1 MSGCGCE
8 VEIKNKEQSRV
19 LMILLGINAFMF
31 FVEITLGI
39 LSNGMDPSL
48 FVNGLEWATMIES
61 HRIIQPKKEES
72 IMNVTTLGIDL
83 AKNVFQLHGV
93 NRHGKAVLTKRVTRA
108 KLAETVANLP
118 PCLIGLEACA
128 SSHYWARELE
138 KFGHTVKLIAPQF
151 VKPYVKSNKNDARD
165 AEAIGEAVAR
175 PNMRFVPVKTVDQQ
189 DIQAIHRIRE
199 RRVKER
205 TALLN
210 QIRGL
215 LAEHGVVIPLKRNAV
230 SQALPRILEDADN
243 GLTALA
249 REFVADL
256 YEELRMLG
264 ISVDKYDA
272 KIERLFRENPV
283 CQRLAK
289 VEGVGPV
296 TATALVAAGDAR
308 AFQNGRQMAAWLG
321 LVPRQY
327 SSGGKPT
334 LLGIS
339 KRGDTYLRTLLIHG
353 ARAAV
358 VAAKRKSDARSRWIN
373 TLAARRGAN
382 IAAVAL
388 ANKNARILWALIARG
403 EAYRKAV

>member
-1 MSGCGCE
+1 
-8 VEIKNKEQSRV
+8 
-19 LMILLGINAFMF
+19 
-31 FVEITLGI
+31 
-39 LSNGMDPSL
+39 
-48 FVNGLEWATMIES
+48 
-61 HRIIQPKKEES
+61 
-72 IMNVTTLGIDL
+72 MNVTTLGIDL

-93 NRHGKAVLTKRVTRA
+93 NRHGQAVLTKRVTRA

-151 VKPYVKSNKNDARD
+151 VKPYVKTNKNDAAD
-165 AEAIGEAVAR
+165 AEAISEAVAR
-175 PNMRFVPVKTVDQQ
+175 PNMRFVPVKTVAQQ
-189 DIQAIHRIRE
+189 DIQAVHRIRE

-215 LAEHGVVIPLKRNAV
+215 LAEYGLIIPLRRNAV
-230 SQALPRILEDADN
+230 RQALPRILEDADN
-243 GLTALA
+243 GLTVLA

-256 YEELRMLG
+256 YEELRMLCV
-264 ISVDKYDA
+264 SVDKYDA
-272 KIERLFRENPV
+272 KIERLFRANPV

-308 AFQNGRQMAAWLG
+308 AFQNGRQMSAWLG

-327 SSGGKPT
+327 GSGGKNV
-334 LLGIS
+334 LAGIS

-358 VAAKRKSDARSRWIN
+358 VAAKRKDDPRSRWIN
-373 TLAARRGAN
+373 ALAARRGAN

-388 ANKNARILWALIARG
+388 ANKNARILWALMARG
-403 EAYRKAV
+403 EEYRTAA

>member
-1 MSGCGCE
+1 
-8 VEIKNKEQSRV
+8 
-19 LMILLGINAFMF
+19 
-31 FVEITLGI
+31 
-39 LSNGMDPSL
+39 
-48 FVNGLEWATMIES
+48 
-61 HRIIQPKKEES
+61 
-72 IMNVTTLGIDL
+72 MNVTTLGIDL

-256 YEELRMLG
+256 YEELWMLG

>member
-1 MSGCGCE
+1 
-8 VEIKNKEQSRV
+8 
-19 LMILLGINAFMF
+19 
-31 FVEITLGI
+31 
-39 LSNGMDPSL
+39 
-48 FVNGLEWATMIES
+48 
-61 HRIIQPKKEES
+61 
-72 IMNVTTLGIDL
+72 MNVTTLGIDL

-93 NRHGKAVLTKRVTRA
+93 NRHGQAVLTKRVTRA

-151 VKPYVKSNKNDARD
+151 VKPYVKTNKNDAAD
-165 AEAIGEAVAR
+165 AEAISEAVAR
-175 PNMRFVPVKTVDQQ
+175 PNMRFVPVKTVAQQ
-189 DIQAIHRIRE
+189 DIQAVHRIRE

-215 LAEHGVVIPLKRNAV
+215 LAEYGLIIPLKRNAV
-230 SQALPRILEDADN
+230 RQALPRILEDADN
-243 GLTALA
+243 GLTVLA

-256 YEELRMLG
+256 YEELRMLCV
-264 ISVDKYDA
+264 SVDKYDA
-272 KIERLFRENPV
+272 KIERLFRANPV

-327 SSGGKPT
+327 GSGGKNV
-334 LLGIS
+334 LAGIS

-358 VAAKRKSDARSRWIN
+358 AAAKRKDDPRSRWIN
-373 TLAARRGAN
+373 ALAARRGAN

-388 ANKNARILWALIARG
+388 ANKNARVLWALMARG
-403 EAYRKAV
+403 EEYRTAA

>member
-1 MSGCGCE
+1 
-8 VEIKNKEQSRV
+8 
-19 LMILLGINAFMF
+19 
-31 FVEITLGI
+31 
-39 LSNGMDPSL
+39 
-48 FVNGLEWATMIES
+48 
-61 HRIIQPKKEES
+61 
-72 IMNVTTLGIDL
+72 MNVTTLGIDL
-83 AKNVFQLHGV
+83 AKNVFVLHGV
-93 NRHGKAVLTKRVTRA
+93 NRHGQTVLTKRVTRS
-108 KLAETVANLP
+108 KLRETVANLP

-128 SSHYWARELE
+128 SSHYWAREFE
-138 KFGHTVKLIAPQF
+138 KLGHTVKLIAPQF
-151 VKPYVKSNKNDARD
+151 VKPYVKSNKNDAAD
-165 AEAIGEAVAR
+165 AEAICEAVAR
-175 PNMRFVPVKTVDQQ
+175 PHMRFVSVKTIDQQ
-189 DIQAIHRIRE
+189 DIQAVHRIRE

-215 LAEHGVVIPLKRNAV
+215 LAEYGLVIPLKRNAV

-256 YEELRMLG
+256 YEELQALG
-264 ISVDKYDA
+264 HTVGAYDA
-272 KIERLFRENPV
+272 KIERLFRANPV

-308 AFQNGRQMAAWLG
+308 AFKCGRQMAAWLG
-321 LVPRQY
+321 LVPRQH

-358 VAAKRKSDARSRWIN
+358 AAAKRKDDPRSRWIN
-373 TLAARRGAN
+373 ALAARRGAN

-388 ANKNARILWALIARG
+388 ANKNARVLWALMARG
-403 EAYRKAV
+403 EEYRKAV